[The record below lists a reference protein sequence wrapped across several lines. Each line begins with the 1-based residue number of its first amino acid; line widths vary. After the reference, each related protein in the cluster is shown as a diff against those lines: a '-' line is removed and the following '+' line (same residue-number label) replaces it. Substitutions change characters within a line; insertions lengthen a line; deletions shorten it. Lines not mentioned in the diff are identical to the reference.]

1 MAEELTKELVTES
14 GEKKEK
20 KAAPR
25 SKKKRVTKNVP
36 QGRVYVHAS
45 YNNTIVTITDSNG
58 DALAWSS
65 AGHMGFRGPKKAT
78 PYAASMIIKD
88 VAEKVRDYGMRE
100 VVVFVSGVGGGRDA
114 AVRALN
120 ANGLNV
126 LTIKDMTPIPHNG
139 CRSPR
144 ARRV

>member
-1 MAEELTKELVTES
+1 MAEELTKELATES
-14 GEKKEK
+14 GEKKGK

-25 SKKKRVTKNVP
+25 SKKKRVVKNVS

-45 YNNTIVTITDSNG
+45 YNNTIVTITDPNG

-88 VAEKVRDYGMRE
+88 VAEKVRDYGMHE
-100 VVVFVSGVGGGRDA
+100 VTVFVSGVGGGRDA